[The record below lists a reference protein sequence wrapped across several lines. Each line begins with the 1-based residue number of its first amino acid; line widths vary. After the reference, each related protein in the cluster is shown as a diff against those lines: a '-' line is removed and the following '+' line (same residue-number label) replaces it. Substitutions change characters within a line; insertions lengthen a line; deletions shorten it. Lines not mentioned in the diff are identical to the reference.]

1 MHSPTPEPE
10 GEALQPQ
17 SHTANAAS
25 KSPPQSP
32 LESYA
37 AQASSLFEQLAP
49 AAAAPG
55 GGDMLMSLMLP
66 IGMIVIFYFLL
77 IRPQNQRMKKHRAMI
92 AAVKKGDTVITQGG
106 IIGRI
111 FKLGDDEVTIDTGE
125 GGKLRIVR
133 SMIVDVKNKPDQAPA
148 NDVKEG

>member
-1 MHSPTPEPE
+1 MLPIPMFFQQNASTP
-10 GEALQPQ
+10 GT
-17 SHTANAAS
+17 SD
-25 KSPPQSP
+25 
-32 LESYA
+32 
-37 AQASSLFEQLAP
+37 
-49 AAAAPG
+49 APG
-55 GGDMLMSLMLP
+55 GSDMPDMLMNLMPL